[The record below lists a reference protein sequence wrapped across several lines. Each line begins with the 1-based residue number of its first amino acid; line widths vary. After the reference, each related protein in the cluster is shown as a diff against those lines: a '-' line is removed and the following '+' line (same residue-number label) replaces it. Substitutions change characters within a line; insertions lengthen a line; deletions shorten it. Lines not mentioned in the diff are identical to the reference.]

1 MSDSVGKISL
11 DLEVKSDLGKQISTM
26 SGLIAKNLKSSLNAG
41 TKSMF
46 NSMKNSANDSVKSL
60 DSSIKSTLNKM
71 RSNLKNT
78 MKAVFSSVKSVK
90 MPSFNPVKNISA
102 KSVNI
107 PKINKNRGP
116 PINTEILTSQIQ
128 NTTAELDNVNARIE
142 QSKEKLAQLKESFVN
157 TFNQNTKNKINE
169 QILKTEANIIKLINK
184 SDILGFKL
192 ADLDSKLAMAGTNI
206 ANANIKSLGNSINK
220 VGNKV
225 SGSSNQFEKLS
236 NSMKE
241 LGIGSKKTKNNL
253 NGATTQLKMMFRSMI
268 TWGMIFPLIIRGIT
282 SMATGLLNNLKT
294 NQQFSNSLAQIKS
307 NLMIAFT
314 PIYNAILPAINVLMS
329 ALSKLTQ
336 FIASF
341 TSTIFGK
348 TFNQSKQATQGL
360 INAKQAMG
368 AYGDAAK
375 KTGKDIKDSLGLA
388 GFDEINTLNSQSDG
402 NDGSGGSSE
411 VPELVTPELETSDV
425 DSKMSELA
433 EKVKKVFSTIFQ
445 PFKNAWSKDGLG
457 VISEIKKAIEGTKET
472 FRNFYKVLESPP
484 VQLFIENIARVGL
497 SLGKLALSV
506 YNEFILPIVNWFIS
520 ILPSAANGLNPILE
534 VVRRFIDYL
543 SSNGELLR
551 WIISLILGVVA
562 GFKTMVILI
571 EVNKWIVKV
580 RETFSLLWALLS
592 ANPIILVIAGIV
604 ALIAVFV
611 ALYTSSETFRTK
623 INELGSAII
632 DFLAPAFSFLEE
644 KVLEVWNKAIV
655 PFGAALIDFSKT
667 VLLPLVGVIG
677 DVLVIA
683 FNAVIEVI
691 KILWESVLKPLV
703 SFIVDTFIKAIQGII
718 DIYNA
723 WKPVIQIIID
733 ILLFLWN
740 NVLKPLVNF
749 IIGVFLEVFKSTF
762 NTIGSLIDNLKRIF
776 GGIIDF
782 VTGVFTGN
790 WSRAWQGVRDIF
802 GGIMGSLGTV
812 IKAPLN
818 AVISLINGAI
828 SGLNRISVNIPSW
841 IPGIGGSHFGVN
853 IPKVPYLAKGGIID
867 SPTLAM
873 VGEAGKEAV
882 VPLENNTQGLDLLA
896 GKLMERMPQNN
907 NNTTNKPITL
917 KLEFNLGTLKFA
929 KTICTSLNELGENN
943 GGVIPINL

>member
-11 DLEVKSDLGKQISTM
+11 DLEVKSDLGKQISAM
-26 SGLIAKNLKSSLNAG
+26 SGLIAKNLKASLNAG

-102 KSVNI
+102 KSVNT
-107 PKINKNRGP
+107 PKVNTNRGP

-142 QSKEKLAQLKESFVN
+142 QSKEKLAKLKESFVN

-206 ANANIKSLGNSINK
+206 ANANVKSLGNSVNK
-220 VGNKV
+220 VGNKA

-253 NGATTQLKMMFRSMI
+253 NGVTSQLKMMFRSMI

-341 TSTIFGK
+341 TSAIFGK

-484 VQLFIENIARVGL
+484 VQLFIENIARIGL

-534 VVRRFIDYL
+534 AVRRFIDYL

-571 EVNKWIVKV
+571 EVVKWIEKVKDV
-580 RETFSLLWALLS
+580 LILLA

-655 PFGAALIDFSKT
+655 PFGAALMDFSKT

-683 FNAVIEVI
+683 FNAVIEII

-853 IPKVPYLAKGGIID
+853 IPKVPYLARGGLID

-873 VGEAGKEAV
+873 IGETHKKEAV
-882 VPLENNTQGLDLLA
+882 VPLEGDTGALDLIA
-896 GKLMERMPQNN
+896 SKLMERMGGSITN
-907 NNTTNKPITL
+907 TNKDRAIEIIL
-917 KLEFNLGTLKFA
+917 QLGDLQFARVLIDSINKLTEM
-929 KTICTSLNELGENN
+929 N
-943 GGVIPINL
+943 GGECLIRL